1 MLIFEA
7 SSKSCPFTKFSVN
20 PSLSIVDN
28 ENFVATVSE
37 IGKLVVVLAFFR
49 L

>member
-1 MLIFEA
+1 MLDA
-7 SSKSCPFTKFSVN
+7 SSKSWPLTIFSVN

-28 ENFVATVSE
+28 ENFVATVSDR
-37 IGKLVVVLAFFR
+37 GKLVVVDAFLR